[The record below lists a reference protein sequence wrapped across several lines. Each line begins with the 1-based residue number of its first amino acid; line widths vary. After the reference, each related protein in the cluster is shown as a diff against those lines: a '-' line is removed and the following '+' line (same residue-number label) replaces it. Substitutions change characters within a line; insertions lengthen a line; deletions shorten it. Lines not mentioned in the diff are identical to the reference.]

1 MAVFGSKR
9 GEKWDIV
16 ERETKTNTKSND
28 KIGIRKTGVLRKNEK
43 KSEKNEKLGNKQ
55 K

>member
-28 KIGIRKTGVLRKNEK
+28 KIGIRKTEVLR
-43 KSEKNEKLGNKQ
+43 KNEKLGNKQ